1 MDVFINKTN
10 RAIVIGGNLLV
21 PGVRCRIEHA
31 NKLKSLYPRFA
42 EMLDK
47 GDIAPYTKD
56 AGAQKNEE
64 RSEVESEVATG
75 DDEPKPIP
83 RRKRV

>member
-1 MDVFINKTN
+1 MDVFVNKTN

-21 PGVRCRIEHA
+21 PGKQCCIEHA

-47 GDIAPYTKD
+47 GDIIPYTKD
-56 AGAQKNEE
+56 AGAPKNEE
-64 RSEVESEVATG
+64 RFEVESEVATG
-75 DDEPKPIP
+75 DDEPKSIP